1 MTRLLMKV
9 SLSSSNEVL
18 IIKKRVVLS
27 WTYIRTG
34 GNFSMGDSEVKPKEE
49 LNKKLL
55 DKEDVEHLIKDAV
68 NTALEENFNSYFAKA
83 AKLSFAEDLLYLRN
97 AVDQLVVPLKANV
110 DDLKKTLEENHLR
123 DVNELRIKQKQL
135 DDKEAELYIA
145 KEEAT
150 NLQNQL
156 AMQETEMGRK
166 KEKIKKLELQVDELK
181 QKLADKKAEAE
192 KLSAQ
197 LSTSEAKAE
206 GLEKKLSDSEEKAEK
221 LSTDLRTSEAKGKE
235 LEAKLSDSKA
245 KAEKLSAQLST
256 SEAKAEGLEK
266 KLSDSEEKAEKLSTD
281 LRTSEAKGKKLEA
294 KLFDSKA
301 EAAKLSTELS
311 ASEEKAQGLEQ
322 ELSDSKAEAAK
333 LSNDLSASE
342 EKAEGLEQELSDS
355 KAEAAK
361 LSTQLSTSEAK
372 AQGLERELAKVDALL
387 QPYHEIYK
395 AFVACPVFK
404 DVLSQR
410 GINDEEK
417 SSMLKLAEVLG
428 ESYTIAGDMYEQI
441 KSAKKKNKEPLTH
454 EEGIVYSLL
463 NKYYREH
470 NNIEVDIFTLPGEQ
484 NFEQDF
490 VKTDFNKNEQEDLT
504 DPSGA
509 KNRKFAAKVYV
520 PRFNRDNGNMIK
532 KAIVEASNI

>member
-1 MTRLLMKV
+1 MD
-9 SLSSSNEVL
+9 
-18 IIKKRVVLS
+18 
-27 WTYIRTG
+27 
-34 GNFSMGDSEVKPKEE
+34 DSEVKQKEE
-49 LNKKLL
+49 FNKKLL
-55 DKEDVEHLIKDAV
+55 DKEDVEQLIKDAV

-83 AKLSFAEDLLYLRN
+83 AKLSLAEDLLYLRN
-97 AVDQLVVPLKANV
+97 AVDQLVAPLKANV

-123 DVNELRIKQKQL
+123 DVTELRIKQKQL
-135 DDKEAELYIA
+135 DDKEAELFIA

-166 KEKIKKLELQVDELK
+166 KEKIKKLESQVDELK
-181 QKLADKKAEAE
+181 QKLAAKKDEAADLAT
-192 KLSAQ
+192 KLSV
-197 LSTSEAKAE
+197 SKEKAE
-206 GLEKKLSDSEEKAEK
+206 GLEQELSDSKAEAVK
-221 LSTDLRTSEAKGKE
+221 LSTDLRTSEAKGK
-235 LEAKLSDSKA
+235 D
-245 KAEKLSAQLST
+245 
-256 SEAKAEGLEK
+256 
-266 KLSDSEEKAEKLSTD
+266 
-281 LRTSEAKGKKLEA
+281 LEA

-301 EAAKLSTELS
+301 EAEKLSTELS
-311 ASEEKAQGLEQ
+311 ASEEKVQGLEK

-333 LSNDLSASE
+333 LSTELSASE

-355 KAEAAK
+355 KAEAEK
-361 LSTQLSTSEAK
+361 LSTQLSISEEK

-404 DVLSQR
+404 NVLSQR

-441 KSAKKKNKEPLTH
+441 KSAKKENKEPLTH

-463 NKYYREH
+463 NQYYREH

-484 NFEQDF
+484 TFEQDF

-504 DPSGA
+504 DPVAA

-520 PRFNRDNGNMIK
+520 PRFNRDNGNMMK

>member
-9 SLSSSNEVL
+9 SLSSSNKVL
-18 IIKKRVVLS
+18 IIKNRVVLF
-27 WTYIRTG
+27 WTYIRNG
-34 GNFSMGDSEVKPKEE
+34 GNFGMDDSKVKPKEE
-49 LNKKLL
+49 FNKKLL
-55 DKEDVEHLIKDAV
+55 DKEDVEQIIKDAV

-83 AKLSFAEDLLYLRN
+83 AKLSLAEDLLYLRN
-97 AVDQLVVPLKANV
+97 AVDQLVAPLQANV

-123 DVNELRIKQKQL
+123 DVTELRIKQKQL
-135 DDKEAELYIA
+135 DDKEAELFIA
-145 KEEAT
+145 KKEAT

-166 KEKIKKLELQVDELK
+166 KEKIKKLESEVDDLK

-197 LSTSEAKAE
+197 LSTSKEKAE
-206 GLEKKLSDSEEKAEK
+206 GLEQELSDSKAEAAK
-221 LSTDLRTSEAKGKE
+221 LSTDLRTSEAKGK
-235 LEAKLSDSKA
+235 D
-245 KAEKLSAQLST
+245 
-256 SEAKAEGLEK
+256 
-266 KLSDSEEKAEKLSTD
+266 
-281 LRTSEAKGKKLEA
+281 LEA

-301 EAAKLSTELS
+301 EAAKLSTDLRT
-311 ASEEKAQGLEQ
+311 SEAKGKDLEVK
-322 ELSDSKAEAAK
+322 LSDSKAEAAK

-395 AFVACPVFK
+395 AFVACPVFN

-428 ESYTIAGDMYEQI
+428 ESYTIAGDMYEKI
-441 KSAKKKNKEPLTH
+441 KSAKKENKEPLTH

-520 PRFNRDNGNMIK
+520 PRFNRDNGNMMK

>member
-1 MTRLLMKV
+1 MTRLLMKA
-9 SLSSSNEVL
+9 SLLSLNELEIKVL
-18 IIKKRVVLS
+18 YYA
-27 WTYIRTG
+27 YIRNG
-34 GNFSMGDSEVKPKEE
+34 GNFGMDDSKVKQKEE
-49 LNKKLL
+49 FNKKLL
-55 DKEDVEHLIKDAV
+55 DKEDVEQLIKDAV
-68 NTALEENFNSYFAKA
+68 NTALEENFSMYFAKA
-83 AKLSFAEDLLYLRN
+83 AKLSLAEDLLYLRN
-97 AVDQLVVPLKANV
+97 AVDQLVAPLKANV
-110 DDLKKTLEENHLR
+110 DDLKKTLGENHLR
-123 DVNELRIKQKQL
+123 DVTELRIKQKQL
-135 DDKEAELYIA
+135 DDKEAELFIA

-192 KLSAQ
+192 KLSEQLSISEEKAEGLKQELSDSKVEAAKLSTDLRTSEAKGRDLEAKLFDSKAEAEKLSAQ
-197 LSTSEAKAE
+197 LSTSEEKAE

-221 LSTDLRTSEAKGKE
+221 LSTDL
-235 LEAKLSDSKA
+235 
-245 KAEKLSAQLST
+245 
-256 SEAKAEGLEK
+256 
-266 KLSDSEEKAEKLSTD
+266 
-281 LRTSEAKGKKLEA
+281 
-294 KLFDSKA
+294 
-301 EAAKLSTELS
+301 
-311 ASEEKAQGLEQ
+311 
-322 ELSDSKAEAAK
+322 
-333 LSNDLSASE
+333 SASE

-355 KAEAAK
+355 KAEAEK
-361 LSTQLSTSEAK
+361 LSNELSISEAK
-372 AQGLERELAKVDALL
+372 AQVLEQELAKVDALL

-395 AFVACPVFK
+395 AFVACHVFK
-404 DVLSQR
+404 NLLSQR

-441 KSAKKKNKEPLTH
+441 KSAKKENKEPLTH

-520 PRFNRDNGNMIK
+520 PRFNRDNGNMMK

>member
-49 LNKKLL
+49 LNKKIL
-55 DKEDVEHLIKDAV
+55 DKEKVEQLIKDAV
-68 NTALEENFNSYFAKA
+68 NTALEENFSLYFAKA
-83 AKLSFAEDLLYLRN
+83 AKLSLAEDLLYLRN
-97 AVDQLVVPLKANV
+97 AVDQLVAPLKTNV
-110 DDLKKTLEENHLR
+110 DDLKKILEENHLR

-166 KEKIKKLELQVDELK
+166 KEKIKNLELQVDELK

-192 KLSAQ
+192 
-197 LSTSEAKAE
+197 
-206 GLEKKLSDSEEKAEK
+206 
-221 LSTDLRTSEAKGKE
+221 
-235 LEAKLSDSKA
+235 
-245 KAEKLSAQLST
+245 
-256 SEAKAEGLEK
+256 
-266 KLSDSEEKAEKLSTD
+266 
-281 LRTSEAKGKKLEA
+281 
-294 KLFDSKA
+294 
-301 EAAKLSTELS
+301 KLSTELS

-441 KSAKKKNKEPLTH
+441 KSAKKENKEPLTH

-520 PRFNRDNGNMIK
+520 PRFNRDNGNMMK

>member
-1 MTRLLMKV
+1 MTRLVMKV

-18 IIKKRVVLS
+18 IIKKRLVLS

-49 LNKKLL
+49 LNKKIL
-55 DKEDVEHLIKDAV
+55 DKEKVEQLIKDAV
-68 NTALEENFNSYFAKA
+68 NTALEENFSLYFAKA
-83 AKLSFAEDLLYLRN
+83 AKLSLAEDLLYLRN
-97 AVDQLVVPLKANV
+97 AVDQLVAPLKTNV

-166 KEKIKKLELQVDELK
+166 KEKIKNLELQVDELK

-197 LSTSEAKAE
+197 LSTSEEKAE

-235 LEAKLSDSKA
+235 LEAKL
-245 KAEKLSAQLST
+245 
-256 SEAKAEGLEK
+256 
-266 KLSDSEEKAEKLSTD
+266 
-281 LRTSEAKGKKLEA
+281 
-294 KLFDSKA
+294 FDSKA
-301 EAAKLSTELS
+301 EAEKLSTELS

-441 KSAKKKNKEPLTH
+441 KSAKKENKEPLTH

-520 PRFNRDNGNMIK
+520 PRFNRDNGNMMK

>member
-1 MTRLLMKV
+1 MTRLLMKA
-9 SLSSSNEVL
+9 SLLSLNELEIKVL
-18 IIKKRVVLS
+18 YYA
-27 WTYIRTG
+27 YIRNG
-34 GNFSMGDSEVKPKEE
+34 GNFGMDDSKVKQKEE
-49 LNKKLL
+49 FNKKLL
-55 DKEDVEHLIKDAV
+55 DKEDVEQLIKDAV
-68 NTALEENFNSYFAKA
+68 NTALEENFSMYFAKA
-83 AKLSFAEDLLYLRN
+83 AKLSLAEDLLYLRN
-97 AVDQLVVPLKANV
+97 AVDQLVAPLKTNV

-166 KEKIKKLELQVDELK
+166 KEKIKKLELQVDDLM
-181 QKLADKKAEAE
+181 QKLEAKKAEAADLAT
-192 KLSAQ
+192 KLSV
-197 LSTSEAKAE
+197 SEAK
-206 GLEKKLSDSEEKAEK
+206 GKDLEKKLSDSEAEAAKLSTDLSASVEKVQGLEQELSDRKAEAEK
-221 LSTDLRTSEAKGKE
+221 LSTDLS
-235 LEAKLSDSKA
+235 S
-245 KAEKLSAQLST
+245 
-256 SEAKAEGLEK
+256 SEAKAEGL
-266 KLSDSEEKAEKLSTD
+266 A
-281 LRTSEAKGKKLEA
+281 
-294 KLFDSKA
+294 
-301 EAAKLSTELS
+301 
-311 ASEEKAQGLEQ
+311 Q
-322 ELSDSKAEAAK
+322 ELSDSKAEA
-333 LSNDLSASE
+333 E
-342 EKAEGLEQELSDS
+342 
-355 KAEAAK
+355 K
-361 LSTQLSTSEAK
+361 LSTQLSTSEEK
-372 AQGLERELAKVDALL
+372 AQELEQELAKVDALL

-404 DVLSQR
+404 NLLSQR

-441 KSAKKKNKEPLTH
+441 KSAKKENKEPLTNA
-454 EEGIVYSLL
+454 EGIVYSLL
-463 NKYYREH
+463 NQYYREH

-520 PRFNRDNGNMIK
+520 PRLNRDNGNMMK

>member
-1 MTRLLMKV
+1 MTRLLMKA
-9 SLSSSNEVL
+9 SLLSLNELEIKVL
-18 IIKKRVVLS
+18 YYA
-27 WTYIRTG
+27 YIRNG
-34 GNFSMGDSEVKPKEE
+34 GNFGMDDSKVKQKEE
-49 LNKKLL
+49 FNKKLL
-55 DKEDVEHLIKDAV
+55 DKEDVEQLIKDAV
-68 NTALEENFNSYFAKA
+68 NTALEENFSMYFAKA
-83 AKLSFAEDLLYLRN
+83 AKLSLAEDLLYLRN
-97 AVDQLVVPLKANV
+97 AVDQLVAPLKTNV

-166 KEKIKKLELQVDELK
+166 KEKIKNLELQVDELK

-197 LSTSEAKAE
+197 LSTSEEKAE

-221 LSTDLRTSEAKGKE
+221 LSTDLRISEAKGKE
-235 LEAKLSDSKA
+235 LEVKLSDSKA
-245 KAEKLSAQLST
+245 EAEKLSAQLST
-256 SEAKAEGLEK
+256 SEEKAEGLEK

-281 LRTSEAKGKKLEA
+281 L
-294 KLFDSKA
+294 
-301 EAAKLSTELS
+301 
-311 ASEEKAQGLEQ
+311 
-322 ELSDSKAEAAK
+322 
-333 LSNDLSASE
+333 SASE

-355 KAEAAK
+355 KAEAEK
-361 LSTQLSTSEAK
+361 LSNELSISEEK
-372 AQGLERELAKVDALL
+372 AQVLEQELAKVDALL

-404 DVLSQR
+404 NLLSQR

-428 ESYTIAGDMYEQI
+428 ESYAIAGDMYEQI
-441 KSAKKKNKEPLTH
+441 KSAKKENKEPLTH

-520 PRFNRDNGNMIK
+520 PRFNRDNGNMMK

>member
-1 MTRLLMKV
+1 MTRLVMKV

-34 GNFSMGDSEVKPKEE
+34 GNFSMGDSEVKQKEE
-49 LNKKLL
+49 LNKKIL
-55 DKEDVEHLIKDAV
+55 DKEDVEQLIKDAV
-68 NTALEENFNSYFAKA
+68 NTALEENFNLYFAKA
-83 AKLSFAEDLLYLRN
+83 AKLSLAEDLLYLRN
-97 AVDQLVVPLKANV
+97 AVDQLVAPLKANV
-110 DDLKKTLEENHLR
+110 DDLKKTLAENHLR
-123 DVNELRIKQKQL
+123 DVTELRIKQKQL
-135 DDKEAELYIA
+135 DDKEAELFIA

-166 KEKIKKLELQVDELK
+166 KEKIKNLELQVDELK

-197 LSTSEAKAE
+197 LSTSEEKAE
-206 GLEKKLSDSEEKAEK
+206 VLEKKLFDSEEKAEKLSAQLSTSEEKAEVLEKKLSDSEEKAAKLSTELSASEEKAEVLEKKLSDSEEKAEK
-221 LSTDLRTSEAKGKE
+221 LST
-235 LEAKLSDSKA
+235 
-245 KAEKLSAQLST
+245 
-256 SEAKAEGLEK
+256 
-266 KLSDSEEKAEKLSTD
+266 
-281 LRTSEAKGKKLEA
+281 
-294 KLFDSKA
+294 
-301 EAAKLSTELS
+301 
-311 ASEEKAQGLEQ
+311 
-322 ELSDSKAEAAK
+322 
-333 LSNDLSASE
+333 DLSASE

-355 KAEAAK
+355 KAEAEK
-361 LSTQLSTSEAK
+361 LSNELSISEAK
-372 AQGLERELAKVDALL
+372 AQGLEQELAKVDALL

-404 DVLSQR
+404 NVLSQR

-441 KSAKKKNKEPLTH
+441 KSAKKENKEPLTH

-504 DPSGA
+504 DPVAA

-520 PRFNRDNGNMIK
+520 PRFNRDNGNMMK

>member
-1 MTRLLMKV
+1 M
-9 SLSSSNEVL
+9 
-18 IIKKRVVLS
+18 
-27 WTYIRTG
+27 
-34 GNFSMGDSEVKPKEE
+34 
-49 LNKKLL
+49 L
-55 DKEDVEHLIKDAV
+55 DKEDVEQLIKDAV
-68 NTALEENFNSYFAKA
+68 NTALEENFSMYFAKA
-83 AKLSFAEDLLYLRN
+83 AKLSLAEDLLYLRN
-97 AVDQLVVPLKANV
+97 AVDQLVAPLKTNV

-166 KEKIKKLELQVDELK
+166 KEKIKNLELQVDELK

-197 LSTSEAKAE
+197 LSTSEEKAE

-221 LSTDLRTSEAKGKE
+221 LSTDL
-235 LEAKLSDSKA
+235 
-245 KAEKLSAQLST
+245 
-256 SEAKAEGLEK
+256 
-266 KLSDSEEKAEKLSTD
+266 
-281 LRTSEAKGKKLEA
+281 
-294 KLFDSKA
+294 
-301 EAAKLSTELS
+301 
-311 ASEEKAQGLEQ
+311 
-322 ELSDSKAEAAK
+322 
-333 LSNDLSASE
+333 SASE

-355 KAEAAK
+355 KAEAEK
-361 LSTQLSTSEAK
+361 LSNELSISEEK
-372 AQGLERELAKVDALL
+372 AQVLEQELAKVDALL

-395 AFVACPVFK
+395 AFVACHVFK
-404 DVLSQR
+404 DLLSQR

-441 KSAKKKNKEPLTH
+441 KSAKKENKEPLTH
-454 EEGIVYSLL
+454 AEGIVYSLL

-484 NFEQDF
+484 KFEQDF
-490 VKTDFNKNEQEDLT
+490 IKTDFNKNEQEDLT

-520 PRFNRDNGNMIK
+520 PRFNRDNGNMMK

>member
-49 LNKKLL
+49 LNKKIL
-55 DKEDVEHLIKDAV
+55 DKEKVEQLIKDAV
-68 NTALEENFNSYFAKA
+68 NTALEENFSLYFAKA
-83 AKLSFAEDLLYLRN
+83 AKLSLAEDLLYLRN
-97 AVDQLVVPLKANV
+97 AVDQLVAPLKTNV

-166 KEKIKKLELQVDELK
+166 KEKIKNLESQVDELM
-181 QKLADKKAEAE
+181 QKLKAKKAEAADLATKLSVSDKKAEE
-192 KLSAQ
+192 
-197 LSTSEAKAE
+197 
-206 GLEKKLSDSEEKAEK
+206 LEKKLSDSEAEAAKLSTDLSASVEKVQGLEQELSDSKAEAEK
-221 LSTDLRTSEAKGKE
+221 LSTDLS
-235 LEAKLSDSKA
+235 S
-245 KAEKLSAQLST
+245 
-256 SEAKAEGLEK
+256 SEAKAEGLAQE
-266 KLSDSEEKAEKLSTD
+266 LSDSKAEAEKLSTD
-281 LRTSEAKGKKLEA
+281 L
-294 KLFDSKA
+294 
-301 EAAKLSTELS
+301 S
-311 ASEEKAQGLEQ
+311 ASEDKAQGLEQ
-322 ELSDSKAEAAK
+322 ELSDSKAEA
-333 LSNDLSASE
+333 E
-342 EKAEGLEQELSDS
+342 
-355 KAEAAK
+355 K
-361 LSTQLSTSEAK
+361 LSTQLSTSEEK
-372 AQGLERELAKVDALL
+372 AQELEQELAKVDALL

-395 AFVACPVFK
+395 AFVACHVFK
-404 DVLSQR
+404 DLLSQR

-441 KSAKKKNKEPLTH
+441 KSAKKENKEPLTH
-454 EEGIVYSLL
+454 AEGIVYSLL

-484 NFEQDF
+484 KFEQDF
-490 VKTDFNKNEQEDLT
+490 IKTDFNKNEQEDLT

-520 PRFNRDNGNMIK
+520 PRFNRDNGNMMK

>member
-1 MTRLLMKV
+1 MTRLVMKV

-34 GNFSMGDSEVKPKEE
+34 GNFSMGDSEVKQKEE
-49 LNKKLL
+49 LNKKIL

-68 NTALEENFNSYFAKA
+68 NTALEENFNLYFAKA
-83 AKLSFAEDLLYLRN
+83 AKLSLAEDLLYLRN
-97 AVDQLVVPLKANV
+97 AVDQLVAPLKANV
-110 DDLKKTLEENHLR
+110 DDLKKTLAENHLR
-123 DVNELRIKQKQL
+123 DVTELRIKQKQL
-135 DDKEAELYIA
+135 DDKEAELFIA

-166 KEKIKKLELQVDELK
+166 KEKIKNLELQVDELK
-181 QKLADKKAEAE
+181 QKLEAKKAEAADLATKLSVSDKKAEE
-192 KLSAQ
+192 LETKLF
-197 LSTSEAKAE
+197 
-206 GLEKKLSDSEEKAEK
+206 DSEEKAEK
-221 LSTDLRTSEAKGKE
+221 LSTDLRT
-235 LEAKLSDSKA
+235 
-245 KAEKLSAQLST
+245 
-256 SEAKAEGLEK
+256 
-266 KLSDSEEKAEKLSTD
+266 
-281 LRTSEAKGKKLEA
+281 
-294 KLFDSKA
+294 
-301 EAAKLSTELS
+301 
-311 ASEEKAQGLEQ
+311 
-322 ELSDSKAEAAK
+322 
-333 LSNDLSASE
+333 SE

-361 LSTQLSTSEAK
+361 LSTQLSTSEEKAEGLEKKLSDSEEKAAKLSTELSASEDKVQGLEQELSDSKAEAEKLSNELSISEEK
-372 AQGLERELAKVDALL
+372 AQGLEQELAKVDALL

-404 DVLSQR
+404 NLLSQR

-441 KSAKKKNKEPLTH
+441 KSAKKENKEPLTH

-463 NKYYREH
+463 NQYYREH

-504 DPSGA
+504 DPVAA

-520 PRFNRDNGNMIK
+520 PRFNRDNGNMMK

>member
-1 MTRLLMKV
+1 
-9 SLSSSNEVL
+9 
-18 IIKKRVVLS
+18 
-27 WTYIRTG
+27 
-34 GNFSMGDSEVKPKEE
+34 MGDSEVKPKEE
-49 LNKKLL
+49 LNKKIL
-55 DKEDVEHLIKDAV
+55 DKEKVEQLIKDAV
-68 NTALEENFNSYFAKA
+68 NTALEENFSLYFAKA
-83 AKLSFAEDLLYLRN
+83 AKLSLAEDLLYLRN
-97 AVDQLVVPLKANV
+97 AVDQLVAPLKTNV

-166 KEKIKKLELQVDELK
+166 KEKIKNLELQVDELK

-197 LSTSEAKAE
+197 LSTSEEKAE

-235 LEAKLSDSKA
+235 LEAKL
-245 KAEKLSAQLST
+245 
-256 SEAKAEGLEK
+256 
-266 KLSDSEEKAEKLSTD
+266 
-281 LRTSEAKGKKLEA
+281 
-294 KLFDSKA
+294 FDSKA
-301 EAAKLSTELS
+301 EAEKLSTELS

-441 KSAKKKNKEPLTH
+441 KSAKKENKEPLTH

-520 PRFNRDNGNMIK
+520 PRFNRDNGNMMK

>member
-1 MTRLLMKV
+1 MTRLLMKA
-9 SLSSSNEVL
+9 SLLSLNELEIKVL
-18 IIKKRVVLS
+18 YYA
-27 WTYIRTG
+27 YIRNG
-34 GNFSMGDSEVKPKEE
+34 GNFGMDDSKVKQKEE
-49 LNKKLL
+49 FNKKLM
-55 DKEDVEHLIKDAV
+55 DKEDVEQLIKDAV
-68 NTALEENFNSYFAKA
+68 NTALEENFSMYFAKA
-83 AKLSFAEDLLYLRN
+83 AKLSLAEDLLYLRN
-97 AVDQLVVPLKANV
+97 AVDQLVAPLKTNV

-166 KEKIKKLELQVDELK
+166 KEKIKNLELQVDELK

-197 LSTSEAKAE
+197 LSISEEKAE

-256 SEAKAEGLEK
+256 SEEKAEGLEK

-281 LRTSEAKGKKLEA
+281 L
-294 KLFDSKA
+294 
-301 EAAKLSTELS
+301 
-311 ASEEKAQGLEQ
+311 
-322 ELSDSKAEAAK
+322 
-333 LSNDLSASE
+333 SASE

-355 KAEAAK
+355 KAEAEK
-361 LSTQLSTSEAK
+361 LSNELSISEEK
-372 AQGLERELAKVDALL
+372 AQVLEQELAKVDALL

-404 DVLSQR
+404 NLLSQR

-441 KSAKKKNKEPLTH
+441 KSAKKENKEPLTH

-520 PRFNRDNGNMIK
+520 PRFNRDNGNMMK

>member
-1 MTRLLMKV
+1 MTRLVMKV

-34 GNFSMGDSEVKPKEE
+34 GNFSMGDSEVKQKEE
-49 LNKKLL
+49 LNKKIL

-68 NTALEENFNSYFAKA
+68 NTALEENFNLYFAKA
-83 AKLSFAEDLLYLRN
+83 AKLSLAEDLLYLRN
-97 AVDQLVVPLKANV
+97 AVDQLVAPLKANV
-110 DDLKKTLEENHLR
+110 DDLKKTLAENHLR
-123 DVNELRIKQKQL
+123 DVTELRIKQKQL
-135 DDKEAELYIA
+135 DDKEAELFIA

-166 KEKIKKLELQVDELK
+166 KEKIKNLELQVDELK

-197 LSTSEAKAE
+197 LSTSEEKAE
-206 GLEKKLSDSEEKAEK
+206 VLEKKLSDSEEKAEK
-221 LSTDLRTSEAKGKE
+221 LST
-235 LEAKLSDSKA
+235 
-245 KAEKLSAQLST
+245 
-256 SEAKAEGLEK
+256 
-266 KLSDSEEKAEKLSTD
+266 
-281 LRTSEAKGKKLEA
+281 
-294 KLFDSKA
+294 
-301 EAAKLSTELS
+301 
-311 ASEEKAQGLEQ
+311 
-322 ELSDSKAEAAK
+322 
-333 LSNDLSASE
+333 DLSASE

-355 KAEAAK
+355 KAEAEK
-361 LSTQLSTSEAK
+361 LSNELSISEAK
-372 AQGLERELAKVDALL
+372 AQGLEQELAKVDALL

-404 DVLSQR
+404 NVLSQR

-441 KSAKKKNKEPLTH
+441 KSAKKENKEPLTH

-504 DPSGA
+504 DPVAA

-520 PRFNRDNGNMIK
+520 PRFNRDNGNMMK

>member
-1 MTRLLMKV
+1 MQRL
-9 SLSSSNEVL
+9 
-18 IIKKRVVLS
+18 
-27 WTYIRTG
+27 
-34 GNFSMGDSEVKPKEE
+34 
-49 LNKKLL
+49 
-55 DKEDVEHLIKDAV
+55 
-68 NTALEENFNSYFAKA
+68 
-83 AKLSFAEDLLYLRN
+83 LSFAEDLLYLRN
-97 AVDQLVVPLKANV
+97 AVDQLVAPLKANV

-166 KEKIKKLELQVDELK
+166 KEKIKNLELQVDELK

-197 LSTSEAKAE
+197 LSTSE
-206 GLEKKLSDSEEKAEK
+206 
-221 LSTDLRTSEAKGKE
+221 
-235 LEAKLSDSKA
+235 
-245 KAEKLSAQLST
+245 
-256 SEAKAEGLEK
+256 
-266 KLSDSEEKAEKLSTD
+266 
-281 LRTSEAKGKKLEA
+281 
-294 KLFDSKA
+294 
-301 EAAKLSTELS
+301 
-311 ASEEKAQGLEQ
+311 
-322 ELSDSKAEAAK
+322 
-333 LSNDLSASE
+333 

-355 KAEAAK
+355 KAEAEK
-361 LSTQLSTSEAK
+361 LSNELSISEEK
-372 AQGLERELAKVDALL
+372 AQVLEQELAKVDALL

-404 DVLSQR
+404 NLLSQR

-441 KSAKKKNKEPLTH
+441 KSAKKENKEPLTH

-520 PRFNRDNGNMIK
+520 PRFNRDNGNMMK

>member
-1 MTRLLMKV
+1 MDDSKV
-9 SLSSSNEVL
+9 
-18 IIKKRVVLS
+18 KQ
-27 WTYIRTG
+27 
-34 GNFSMGDSEVKPKEE
+34 KEE
-49 LNKKLL
+49 FNKKLL
-55 DKEDVEHLIKDAV
+55 DKEDVEQLIKNAV
-68 NTALEENFNSYFAKA
+68 NTALEENFSMYFAKA
-83 AKLSFAEDLLYLRN
+83 AKLSLAEDLLYLRN
-97 AVDQLVVPLKANV
+97 AVDQLVAPLKTNV

-166 KEKIKKLELQVDELK
+166 KEKIKNLELQVDELK

-197 LSTSEAKAE
+197 LSTSEEKAE

-235 LEAKLSDSKA
+235 LEAKL
-245 KAEKLSAQLST
+245 
-256 SEAKAEGLEK
+256 
-266 KLSDSEEKAEKLSTD
+266 
-281 LRTSEAKGKKLEA
+281 
-294 KLFDSKA
+294 FDSKA
-301 EAAKLSTELS
+301 EAEKLSTELS

-441 KSAKKKNKEPLTH
+441 KSAKKENKEPLTH

-520 PRFNRDNGNMIK
+520 PRFNRDNGNMMK

>member
-1 MTRLLMKV
+1 MTRLLMKA
-9 SLSSSNEVL
+9 SLLSLNELEIKVL
-18 IIKKRVVLS
+18 YYA
-27 WTYIRTG
+27 YIRNG
-34 GNFSMGDSEVKPKEE
+34 GNFGMDDSKVKQKEE
-49 LNKKLL
+49 FNKKLL
-55 DKEDVEHLIKDAV
+55 DKEDVEQLIKDAV
-68 NTALEENFNSYFAKA
+68 NTALEENFSMYFAKA
-83 AKLSFAEDLLYLRN
+83 AKLSLAEDLLYLRN
-97 AVDQLVVPLKANV
+97 AVNQLVAPLKTNV

-166 KEKIKKLELQVDELK
+166 KEKIKNLESQVDELM
-181 QKLADKKAEAE
+181 QKLEAKKAEAADLATKLSVSDKKAEE
-192 KLSAQ
+192 LETKLF
-197 LSTSEAKAE
+197 
-206 GLEKKLSDSEEKAEK
+206 DSEEKAEK
-221 LSTDLRTSEAKGKE
+221 LSTDLRT
-235 LEAKLSDSKA
+235 
-245 KAEKLSAQLST
+245 
-256 SEAKAEGLEK
+256 
-266 KLSDSEEKAEKLSTD
+266 
-281 LRTSEAKGKKLEA
+281 
-294 KLFDSKA
+294 
-301 EAAKLSTELS
+301 
-311 ASEEKAQGLEQ
+311 
-322 ELSDSKAEAAK
+322 
-333 LSNDLSASE
+333 SE

-361 LSTQLSTSEAK
+361 LSTQLSTSEEKAEGLEKKLSDSEEKAEKLSTDLSASEEKAEGLEQELSDSKAEAEKLSNELSISEEK
-372 AQGLERELAKVDALL
+372 AQVLEQELAKVDALL

-404 DVLSQR
+404 NLLSQR

-441 KSAKKKNKEPLTH
+441 KSAKKENKEPLTH

-520 PRFNRDNGNMIK
+520 PRFNRDNGNMMK

>member
-1 MTRLLMKV
+1 MTRLVMKV

-34 GNFSMGDSEVKPKEE
+34 GNFSMGDSEVKQKEE
-49 LNKKLL
+49 LNKKIL
-55 DKEDVEHLIKDAV
+55 DKEYVEHLIKDAV
-68 NTALEENFNSYFAKA
+68 NTALEENFNLYFAKA
-83 AKLSFAEDLLYLRN
+83 AKLSLAEDLLYLRN
-97 AVDQLVVPLKANV
+97 AVDQLVAPLKANV
-110 DDLKKTLEENHLR
+110 DDLKKTLAENHLR
-123 DVNELRIKQKQL
+123 DVTELRIKQKQL
-135 DDKEAELYIA
+135 DDKEAELFIA

-166 KEKIKKLELQVDELK
+166 KEKIKNLELQVDELK

-197 LSTSEAKAE
+197 LSTSEEKAE
-206 GLEKKLSDSEEKAEK
+206 VLEKKLSDSEEKAEK
-221 LSTDLRTSEAKGKE
+221 LST
-235 LEAKLSDSKA
+235 
-245 KAEKLSAQLST
+245 
-256 SEAKAEGLEK
+256 
-266 KLSDSEEKAEKLSTD
+266 
-281 LRTSEAKGKKLEA
+281 
-294 KLFDSKA
+294 
-301 EAAKLSTELS
+301 
-311 ASEEKAQGLEQ
+311 
-322 ELSDSKAEAAK
+322 
-333 LSNDLSASE
+333 DLSASE

-355 KAEAAK
+355 KAEAEK
-361 LSTQLSTSEAK
+361 LSNELSISEAK
-372 AQGLERELAKVDALL
+372 AQGLEQELAKVDALL

-404 DVLSQR
+404 NVLSQR

-441 KSAKKKNKEPLTH
+441 KSAKKENKEPLTH

-504 DPSGA
+504 DPVAA

-520 PRFNRDNGNMIK
+520 PRFNRDNGNMMK

>member
-1 MTRLLMKV
+1 MTRLVMKV

-34 GNFSMGDSEVKPKEE
+34 GNFSMGDSEVKQKEE
-49 LNKKLL
+49 LNKKIL
-55 DKEDVEHLIKDAV
+55 DKEYVEHLIKDAV
-68 NTALEENFNSYFAKA
+68 NTALEENFNLYFAKA
-83 AKLSFAEDLLYLRN
+83 AKLSLAEDLLYLRN
-97 AVDQLVVPLKANV
+97 AVDQLVAPLKANV
-110 DDLKKTLEENHLR
+110 DDLKKTLAENHLR
-123 DVNELRIKQKQL
+123 DVTELRIKQKQL
-135 DDKEAELYIA
+135 DDKEAELFIA

-166 KEKIKKLELQVDELK
+166 KEKIKNLELQVDELK

-197 LSTSEAKAE
+197 LSTSEEKAE
-206 GLEKKLSDSEEKAEK
+206 VLEKKLSDSEEKA
-221 LSTDLRTSEAKGKE
+221 
-235 LEAKLSDSKA
+235 
-245 KAEKLSAQLST
+245 
-256 SEAKAEGLEK
+256 
-266 KLSDSEEKAEKLSTD
+266 
-281 LRTSEAKGKKLEA
+281 
-294 KLFDSKA
+294 
-301 EAAKLSTELS
+301 AKLSTE
-311 ASEEKAQGLEQ
+311 
-322 ELSDSKAEAAK
+322 
-333 LSNDLSASE
+333 LSASE

-355 KAEAAK
+355 KAEAEK
-361 LSTQLSTSEAK
+361 LSNELSISEAK
-372 AQGLERELAKVDALL
+372 AQGLEQELAKVDALL

-404 DVLSQR
+404 NVLSQR

-441 KSAKKKNKEPLTH
+441 KSAKKENKEPLTH

-520 PRFNRDNGNMIK
+520 PRFNRDNGNMMK

>member
-1 MTRLLMKV
+1 MKV

-34 GNFSMGDSEVKPKEE
+34 GNFSMDDSEVRRKEE
-49 LNKKLL
+49 FNKKLL
-55 DKEDVEHLIKDAV
+55 DKEDVEQLIKDAV
-68 NTALEENFNSYFAKA
+68 NTALEENFSMYFAKA
-83 AKLSFAEDLLYLRN
+83 AKLSLAEDLLYLRN
-97 AVDQLVVPLKANV
+97 AVDQLVAPLKANV

-123 DVNELRIKQKQL
+123 DVTELRIKQKQL
-135 DDKEAELYIA
+135 DDKEAELFIA

-166 KEKIKKLELQVDELK
+166 KEKIKNLESQVDELM
-181 QKLADKKAEAE
+181 QKLEAKKAETADLATKLSVSDKKAEE
-192 KLSAQ
+192 LETKLF
-197 LSTSEAKAE
+197 
-206 GLEKKLSDSEEKAEK
+206 DSEEKAEK
-221 LSTDLRTSEAKGKE
+221 LSTDLRT
-235 LEAKLSDSKA
+235 
-245 KAEKLSAQLST
+245 
-256 SEAKAEGLEK
+256 
-266 KLSDSEEKAEKLSTD
+266 
-281 LRTSEAKGKKLEA
+281 
-294 KLFDSKA
+294 
-301 EAAKLSTELS
+301 
-311 ASEEKAQGLEQ
+311 
-322 ELSDSKAEAAK
+322 
-333 LSNDLSASE
+333 SE

-361 LSTQLSTSEAK
+361 LSTQLSTSEEKAEGLEKKLSDSEEKAAKLSTELSASEDKVQGLEQELSNSKAEAEKLSNDLSASEAK
-372 AQGLERELAKVDALL
+372 AQGLEQELAKIDALL

-404 DVLSQR
+404 NVLSQR
-410 GINDEEK
+410 GINDEGK
-417 SSMLKLAEVLG
+417 ASMLKLAEVLG

-441 KSAKKKNKEPLTH
+441 KSAKKENKEPLTH
-454 EEGIVYSLL
+454 AEGIVYSLL
-463 NKYYREH
+463 NQYYREH

-484 NFEQDF
+484 TFDQDF

-504 DPSGA
+504 DPVAG

-520 PRFNRDNGNMIK
+520 PRFNRDNGNMMK

>member
-1 MTRLLMKV
+1 MTRLLMKA
-9 SLSSSNEVL
+9 SLLSLNELEIKVL
-18 IIKKRVVLS
+18 YYA
-27 WTYIRTG
+27 YIRNG
-34 GNFSMGDSEVKPKEE
+34 GNFGMDDSKVKQKEE
-49 LNKKLL
+49 FNKKLL
-55 DKEDVEHLIKDAV
+55 DKEDVEQLIKDAV
-68 NTALEENFNSYFAKA
+68 NTALEENFSMYFAKA
-83 AKLSFAEDLLYLRN
+83 AKLSLAEDLLYLRN
-97 AVDQLVVPLKANV
+97 AVDQLVAPLKTNV

-166 KEKIKKLELQVDELK
+166 KEKIKNLELQVDELK

-197 LSTSEAKAE
+197 LSTSEEKAE

-256 SEAKAEGLEK
+256 SEEKAEGLEK

-281 LRTSEAKGKKLEA
+281 L
-294 KLFDSKA
+294 
-301 EAAKLSTELS
+301 
-311 ASEEKAQGLEQ
+311 
-322 ELSDSKAEAAK
+322 
-333 LSNDLSASE
+333 SASE

-355 KAEAAK
+355 KAEAEK
-361 LSTQLSTSEAK
+361 LSNELSISEEK
-372 AQGLERELAKVDALL
+372 AQVLEQELAKVDALL

-404 DVLSQR
+404 NLLSQR

-441 KSAKKKNKEPLTH
+441 KSAKKENKEPLTH

-520 PRFNRDNGNMIK
+520 PRLNRDNGNMMK

>member
-49 LNKKLL
+49 LNKKIL
-55 DKEDVEHLIKDAV
+55 DKEKVEQLIKDAV
-68 NTALEENFNSYFAKA
+68 NTALEENFNLYFAKA
-83 AKLSFAEDLLYLRN
+83 AKLSFAEDLLYLKN
-97 AVDQLVVPLKANV
+97 AVDQLVAPLKANV

-123 DVNELRIKQKQL
+123 DVTELRIKQKQV

-166 KEKIKKLELQVDELK
+166 KEKIKKLESQVDELK
-181 QKLADKKAEAE
+181 QKLEAKKAEAADLAT
-192 KLSAQ
+192 KLSV
-197 LSTSEAKAE
+197 SEAK
-206 GLEKKLSDSEEKAEK
+206 GKDLEKKLSDSEAEAAKLSTDLSASVEKVQGLEQELSDSKAEAEK
-221 LSTDLRTSEAKGKE
+221 LSTDLS
-235 LEAKLSDSKA
+235 S
-245 KAEKLSAQLST
+245 
-256 SEAKAEGLEK
+256 SEAKAEGLAQE
-266 KLSDSEEKAEKLSTD
+266 LSDSKAEAEKLSTD
-281 LRTSEAKGKKLEA
+281 LSSSE
-294 KLFDSKA
+294 D
-301 EAAKLSTELS
+301 
-311 ASEEKAQGLEQ
+311 KAQGLEQ
-322 ELSDSKAEAAK
+322 ELSDSKAEA
-333 LSNDLSASE
+333 E
-342 EKAEGLEQELSDS
+342 
-355 KAEAAK
+355 K
-361 LSTQLSTSEAK
+361 LSTQLSTSKEK
-372 AQGLERELAKVDALL
+372 AQELEQELAKVDALL

-395 AFVACPVFK
+395 AFVACHVFK
-404 DVLSQR
+404 DLLSQR

-441 KSAKKKNKEPLTH
+441 KSAKKENKEPLTH
-454 EEGIVYSLL
+454 AEGIVYSLL

-484 NFEQDF
+484 KFEQDF
-490 VKTDFNKNEQEDLT
+490 IKTDFNKNEQEDLT

-520 PRFNRDNGNMIK
+520 PRFNRDNGNMMK

>member
-1 MTRLLMKV
+1 MKV

-49 LNKKLL
+49 LNKKIL
-55 DKEDVEHLIKDAV
+55 DKEKVEQLIKDAV
-68 NTALEENFNSYFAKA
+68 NTALEENFSLYFAKA
-83 AKLSFAEDLLYLRN
+83 AKLSLAEDLLYLRN
-97 AVDQLVVPLKANV
+97 AVDQLVAPLKTNV
-110 DDLKKTLEENHLR
+110 DDLKKILEENHLR

-166 KEKIKKLELQVDELK
+166 KEKIKNLELQVDELK

-192 KLSAQ
+192 
-197 LSTSEAKAE
+197 
-206 GLEKKLSDSEEKAEK
+206 
-221 LSTDLRTSEAKGKE
+221 
-235 LEAKLSDSKA
+235 
-245 KAEKLSAQLST
+245 
-256 SEAKAEGLEK
+256 
-266 KLSDSEEKAEKLSTD
+266 
-281 LRTSEAKGKKLEA
+281 
-294 KLFDSKA
+294 
-301 EAAKLSTELS
+301 KLSTELS

-441 KSAKKKNKEPLTH
+441 KSAKKENKEPLTH

-520 PRFNRDNGNMIK
+520 PRFNRDNGNMMK

>member
-1 MTRLLMKV
+1 M
-9 SLSSSNEVL
+9 
-18 IIKKRVVLS
+18 
-27 WTYIRTG
+27 RT
-34 GNFSMGDSEVKPKEE
+34 SEAKGKE
-49 LNKKLL
+49 
-55 DKEDVEHLIKDAV
+55 
-68 NTALEENFNSYFAKA
+68 LE
-83 AKLSFAEDLLYLRN
+83 AKLSDS
-97 AVDQLVVPLKANV
+97 KA
-110 DDLKKTLEENHLR
+110 K
-123 DVNELRIKQKQL
+123 
-135 DDKEAELYIA
+135 
-145 KEEAT
+145 
-150 NLQNQL
+150 
-156 AMQETEMGRK
+156 
-166 KEKIKKLELQVDELK
+166 
-181 QKLADKKAEAE
+181 AE

-197 LSTSEAKAE
+197 LSTSEEKAE

-256 SEAKAEGLEK
+256 SE
-266 KLSDSEEKAEKLSTD
+266 
-281 LRTSEAKGKKLEA
+281 
-294 KLFDSKA
+294 
-301 EAAKLSTELS
+301 
-311 ASEEKAQGLEQ
+311 
-322 ELSDSKAEAAK
+322 
-333 LSNDLSASE
+333 

-355 KAEAAK
+355 KAEAEK
-361 LSTQLSTSEAK
+361 LSNELSISEEK
-372 AQGLERELAKVDALL
+372 AQVLEQELAKVDALL

-404 DVLSQR
+404 NLLSQR

-428 ESYTIAGDMYEQI
+428 ESYAIAGDMYEQI
-441 KSAKKKNKEPLTH
+441 KSAKKENKEPLTH

-484 NFEQDF
+484 TFEQDF

-520 PRFNRDNGNMIK
+520 PRFNRDNGNMMK

>member
-1 MTRLLMKV
+1 MTRLLMKA
-9 SLSSSNEVL
+9 SLLSLNELEIKVL
-18 IIKKRVVLS
+18 YYA
-27 WTYIRTG
+27 YIRNG
-34 GNFSMGDSEVKPKEE
+34 GNFGMADSKVKQNEE
-49 LNKKLL
+49 LNKKIL
-55 DKEDVEHLIKDAV
+55 DKDDVEQLIKDAV
-68 NTALEENFNSYFAKA
+68 NTALEENFNLYFAKA
-83 AKLSFAEDLLYLRN
+83 AKLSLAEDLLYLRN
-97 AVDQLVVPLKANV
+97 AVDQLVAPLKVNV

-123 DVNELRIKQKQL
+123 DVTELRIKQKQL
-135 DDKEAELYIA
+135 DDKEAELFIA

-166 KEKIKKLELQVDELK
+166 KEKIKTLELQVDDLM
-181 QKLADKKAEAE
+181 QKLEAKKAEAADLAT
-192 KLSAQ
+192 KLSI
-197 LSTSEAKAE
+197 SEAK
-206 GLEKKLSDSEEKAEK
+206 GKDLEKKLSDSEAEAAKLSTDLSASVEKVQGLEQELSDSKAEAEK
-221 LSTDLRTSEAKGKE
+221 LSTDLS
-235 LEAKLSDSKA
+235 S
-245 KAEKLSAQLST
+245 
-256 SEAKAEGLEK
+256 SEAKAEGLAQE
-266 KLSDSEEKAEKLSTD
+266 LSDSKAEAEKLSTD
-281 LRTSEAKGKKLEA
+281 L
-294 KLFDSKA
+294 
-301 EAAKLSTELS
+301 S
-311 ASEEKAQGLEQ
+311 ASEDKAQGLEQ
-322 ELSDSKAEAAK
+322 ELSDSKAEA
-333 LSNDLSASE
+333 E
-342 EKAEGLEQELSDS
+342 
-355 KAEAAK
+355 K

-372 AQGLERELAKVDALL
+372 AQELEQELAKVDALL

-404 DVLSQR
+404 NLLSQR

-441 KSAKKKNKEPLTH
+441 KSAKKENKEPLTNA
-454 EEGIVYSLL
+454 EGIVYSLL
-463 NKYYREH
+463 NQYYREN

-520 PRFNRDNGNMIK
+520 PRLNRDNGNMMK

>member
-1 MTRLLMKV
+1 MTRLLMKA
-9 SLSSSNEVL
+9 SLLSLNELEIKVL
-18 IIKKRVVLS
+18 YYA
-27 WTYIRTG
+27 YIRNG
-34 GNFSMGDSEVKPKEE
+34 GNFGMDDSKVKQKEE
-49 LNKKLL
+49 FNKKLL
-55 DKEDVEHLIKDAV
+55 DKEDVEQLIKDAV
-68 NTALEENFNSYFAKA
+68 NTALEENFSMYFAKA
-83 AKLSFAEDLLYLRN
+83 AKLSLAEDLLYLRN
-97 AVDQLVVPLKANV
+97 AVDQLVAPLKTNV

-166 KEKIKKLELQVDELK
+166 KEKIKNLELQVDELK

-197 LSTSEAKAE
+197 LSTSEEKAE

-235 LEAKLSDSKA
+235 LEAKL
-245 KAEKLSAQLST
+245 
-256 SEAKAEGLEK
+256 
-266 KLSDSEEKAEKLSTD
+266 
-281 LRTSEAKGKKLEA
+281 
-294 KLFDSKA
+294 FDSKA
-301 EAAKLSTELS
+301 EAEKLSNELS
-311 ASEEKAQGLEQ
+311 ISEEKAQVLEQ
-322 ELSDSKAEAAK
+322 
-333 LSNDLSASE
+333 
-342 EKAEGLEQELSDS
+342 
-355 KAEAAK
+355 
-361 LSTQLSTSEAK
+361 
-372 AQGLERELAKVDALL
+372 ELAKVDALL

-404 DVLSQR
+404 NLLSQR

-441 KSAKKKNKEPLTH
+441 KSAKKENKEPLTH

-484 NFEQDF
+484 NFNQDF

-520 PRFNRDNGNMIK
+520 PRFNRDNGNMMK

>member
-9 SLSSSNEVL
+9 SLSSSNKLL
-18 IIKKRVVLS
+18 IIKQCRVLS
-27 WTYIRTG
+27 LAYIGNG
-34 GNFSMGDSEVKPKEE
+34 GNISMGDSEVKQKVE

-55 DKEDVEHLIKDAV
+55 NKEEMEQLIKDAV
-68 NTALEENFNSYFAKA
+68 NTALEENFNLYFAKA
-83 AKLSFAEDLLYLRN
+83 AKLSLAEDLLYLRN
-97 AVDQLVVPLKANV
+97 AVDQLVAPLKANV

-123 DVNELRIKQKQL
+123 DVTELRIKQKQL
-135 DDKEAELYIA
+135 DDKEAELFIA

-166 KEKIKKLELQVDELK
+166 KEKIKKLELQVDELM
-181 QKLADKKAEAE
+181 QKLEAKKAEAADLAT
-192 KLSAQ
+192 KLSV
-197 LSTSEAKAE
+197 SEAK
-206 GLEKKLSDSEEKAEK
+206 GKDLEKKLSDSEAEAEK
-221 LSTDLRTSEAKGKE
+221 LSTDL
-235 LEAKLSDSKA
+235 
-245 KAEKLSAQLST
+245 
-256 SEAKAEGLEK
+256 
-266 KLSDSEEKAEKLSTD
+266 
-281 LRTSEAKGKKLEA
+281 
-294 KLFDSKA
+294 
-301 EAAKLSTELS
+301 S
-311 ASEEKAQGLEQ
+311 ASVEKVQGLEQ
-322 ELSDSKAEAAK
+322 ELSDSKAEAEK
-333 LSNDLSASE
+333 LSTDLSASK
-342 EKAEGLEQELSDS
+342 EKAEGLAQELSDS
-355 KAEAAK
+355 KAEAAQLSTK
-361 LSTQLSTSEAK
+361 LSTSKEKAEGLARELSDSKAEAAQLSTQLSTSEEK
-372 AQGLERELAKVDALL
+372 AQELEQELTKVDALL

-404 DVLSQR
+404 NVLSQR

-441 KSAKKKNKEPLTH
+441 KSAKKENKEPLTH

-463 NKYYREH
+463 NQYYREH

-504 DPSGA
+504 DPVGA

-520 PRFNRDNGNMIK
+520 PRLNRDNGNMIR

>member
-49 LNKKLL
+49 LNKKIL
-55 DKEDVEHLIKDAV
+55 DKEKVEQLIKDAV
-68 NTALEENFNSYFAKA
+68 NTALEENFNLYFAKA
-83 AKLSFAEDLLYLRN
+83 AKLSFAEDLLYLKN
-97 AVDQLVVPLKANV
+97 AVDQLVAPLKANV

-123 DVNELRIKQKQL
+123 DVTELRIKQKQV

-166 KEKIKKLELQVDELK
+166 KEKIKKLESQVDELK

-197 LSTSEAKAE
+197 LSTSEEKAE

-221 LSTDLRTSEAKGKE
+221 LSNDLSASEAKGKE
-235 LEAKLSDSKA
+235 LETKLSDSKA
-245 KAEKLSAQLST
+245 EAEKLLTDLSA
-256 SEAKAEGLEK
+256 SEAKAEGLER
-266 KLSDSEEKAEKLSTD
+266 KLSDSEEKAEKLSND
-281 LRTSEAKGKKLEA
+281 LSASEAKGKELETKLS
-294 KLFDSKA
+294 DSKA
-301 EAAKLSTELS
+301 EAEKLLTDLS
-311 ASEEKAQGLEQ
+311 ASEAKAQGLEQ
-322 ELSDSKAEAAK
+322 ELV
-333 LSNDLSASE
+333 
-342 EKAEGLEQELSDS
+342 
-355 KAEAAK
+355 
-361 LSTQLSTSEAK
+361 
-372 AQGLERELAKVDALL
+372 KVDALL

-410 GINDEEK
+410 GINDEGK

-441 KSAKKKNKEPLTH
+441 KSAKKENKEPLTH

-484 NFEQDF
+484 KFEQDF
-490 VKTDFNKNEQEDLT
+490 IKTDFNKNEQEDLT

-520 PRFNRDNGNMIK
+520 PRFNRDNGNMMK

>member
-1 MTRLLMKV
+1 MTRLLMKA
-9 SLSSSNEVL
+9 SLLSLNELEIKVL
-18 IIKKRVVLS
+18 YYA
-27 WTYIRTG
+27 YIRNG
-34 GNFSMGDSEVKPKEE
+34 GNFGMDDSKVKQKEE
-49 LNKKLL
+49 FNKKLL
-55 DKEDVEHLIKDAV
+55 DKEDVEQLIKDAV
-68 NTALEENFNSYFAKA
+68 NTALEENFSMYFAKA
-83 AKLSFAEDLLYLRN
+83 AKLSLAEDLLYLRN
-97 AVDQLVVPLKANV
+97 AVDQLVAPLKANV
-110 DDLKKTLEENHLR
+110 DDLKKTLGENHLR
-123 DVNELRIKQKQL
+123 DVTELRIKQKQL
-135 DDKEAELYIA
+135 DDKEAELFIA

-192 KLSAQ
+192 KLSEQ
-197 LSTSEAKAE
+197 LSISEEKAE
-206 GLEKKLSDSEEKAEK
+206 GLEKKLSESEEKAEK
-221 LSTDLRTSEAKGKE
+221 LST
-235 LEAKLSDSKA
+235 
-245 KAEKLSAQLST
+245 
-256 SEAKAEGLEK
+256 
-266 KLSDSEEKAEKLSTD
+266 
-281 LRTSEAKGKKLEA
+281 
-294 KLFDSKA
+294 
-301 EAAKLSTELS
+301 
-311 ASEEKAQGLEQ
+311 
-322 ELSDSKAEAAK
+322 
-333 LSNDLSASE
+333 DLSASE

-355 KAEAAK
+355 KAEAEK
-361 LSTQLSTSEAK
+361 LSNELSISEAK
-372 AQGLERELAKVDALL
+372 AQVLEQELAKVDALL

-395 AFVACPVFK
+395 AFVACHVFK
-404 DVLSQR
+404 NLLSQR

-441 KSAKKKNKEPLTH
+441 KSAKKENKEPLTH

-520 PRFNRDNGNMIK
+520 PRFNRDNGNMMK

>member
-1 MTRLLMKV
+1 MTRLLMKA
-9 SLSSSNEVL
+9 SLLSLNELEIKVL
-18 IIKKRVVLS
+18 YYA
-27 WTYIRTG
+27 YIRNG
-34 GNFSMGDSEVKPKEE
+34 GNFGMDDSKVKQKEE
-49 LNKKLL
+49 FNKKLL
-55 DKEDVEHLIKDAV
+55 DKEDVEQLIKDAV
-68 NTALEENFNSYFAKA
+68 NTALEENFSMYFAKA
-83 AKLSFAEDLLYLRN
+83 AKLSLAEDLLYLRN
-97 AVDQLVVPLKANV
+97 AVDQLVAPLKTNV

-166 KEKIKKLELQVDELK
+166 KEKIKNLELQVDELK

-197 LSTSEAKAE
+197 LSTSEEKAE

-221 LSTDLRTSEAKGKE
+221 LSTDL
-235 LEAKLSDSKA
+235 
-245 KAEKLSAQLST
+245 
-256 SEAKAEGLEK
+256 
-266 KLSDSEEKAEKLSTD
+266 
-281 LRTSEAKGKKLEA
+281 
-294 KLFDSKA
+294 
-301 EAAKLSTELS
+301 
-311 ASEEKAQGLEQ
+311 
-322 ELSDSKAEAAK
+322 
-333 LSNDLSASE
+333 SASE

-355 KAEAAK
+355 KAEAEK
-361 LSTQLSTSEAK
+361 LSNELSISEEK
-372 AQGLERELAKVDALL
+372 AQVLEQELAKVDALL
-387 QPYHEIYK
+387 QTYHEIYK

-404 DVLSQR
+404 NLLSQR

-428 ESYTIAGDMYEQI
+428 ESYAIAGDMYEQI
-441 KSAKKKNKEPLTH
+441 KSAKKENKEPLTH

-520 PRFNRDNGNMIK
+520 PRFNRDNGNMMK

>member
-1 MTRLLMKV
+1 MTRLLMKA
-9 SLSSSNEVL
+9 SLLSLNELEIKVL
-18 IIKKRVVLS
+18 YYA
-27 WTYIRTG
+27 YIRNG
-34 GNFSMGDSEVKPKEE
+34 GNFGMDDSKVKQKEE
-49 LNKKLL
+49 FNKKLL
-55 DKEDVEHLIKDAV
+55 DKEDVEQLIKDAV
-68 NTALEENFNSYFAKA
+68 NTALEENFSMYFAKA
-83 AKLSFAEDLLYLRN
+83 AKLSLAEDLLYLRN
-97 AVDQLVVPLKANV
+97 AVDQLVAPLKTNV

-166 KEKIKKLELQVDELK
+166 KEKIKNLELQVDELK

-197 LSTSEAKAE
+197 LSTSEEKAE

-256 SEAKAEGLEK
+256 SEEKAEGLEK

-281 LRTSEAKGKKLEA
+281 L
-294 KLFDSKA
+294 
-301 EAAKLSTELS
+301 
-311 ASEEKAQGLEQ
+311 
-322 ELSDSKAEAAK
+322 
-333 LSNDLSASE
+333 SASE

-355 KAEAAK
+355 KAEAEK
-361 LSTQLSTSEAK
+361 LSNELSISEEK
-372 AQGLERELAKVDALL
+372 AQVLEQELAKVDALL

-404 DVLSQR
+404 NLLSQR

-428 ESYTIAGDMYEQI
+428 ESYAIAGDMYEQI
-441 KSAKKKNKEPLTH
+441 KSAKKENKEPLTH

-470 NNIEVDIFTLPGEQ
+470 NNIEADIFTLPGEQ

-520 PRFNRDNGNMIK
+520 PRFNRDNGNMMK

>member
-1 MTRLLMKV
+1 MTRLLMKA
-9 SLSSSNEVL
+9 SLLSLNELEIKVL
-18 IIKKRVVLS
+18 YYA
-27 WTYIRTG
+27 YIRNG
-34 GNFSMGDSEVKPKEE
+34 GNFGMDDSKVKQKEE
-49 LNKKLL
+49 FNKKLL
-55 DKEDVEHLIKDAV
+55 DKEDVEQLIKDAV
-68 NTALEENFNSYFAKA
+68 NTALEENFSMYFAKA
-83 AKLSFAEDLLYLRN
+83 AKLSLAEDLLYLRN
-97 AVDQLVVPLKANV
+97 AVDQLVAPLKTNV

-166 KEKIKKLELQVDELK
+166 KEKIKKLELQVDDLM
-181 QKLADKKAEAE
+181 QKLEAKKAEAADLAT
-192 KLSAQ
+192 KLSV
-197 LSTSEAKAE
+197 SEAK
-206 GLEKKLSDSEEKAEK
+206 GKDLEKKLSDSE
-221 LSTDLRTSEAKGKE
+221 
-235 LEAKLSDSKA
+235 
-245 KAEKLSAQLST
+245 
-256 SEAKAEGLEK
+256 
-266 KLSDSEEKAEKLSTD
+266 
-281 LRTSEAKGKKLEA
+281 
-294 KLFDSKA
+294 A
-301 EAAKLSTELS
+301 EAAKLSTDLS
-311 ASEEKAQGLEQ
+311 ASVEKVQGLEQ
-322 ELSDSKAEAAK
+322 ELSDRKAEA
-333 LSNDLSASE
+333 E
-342 EKAEGLEQELSDS
+342 
-355 KAEAAK
+355 K
-361 LSTQLSTSEAK
+361 LSTQLSTSEEK
-372 AQGLERELAKVDALL
+372 AQELEQELAKVEALL
-387 QPYHEIYK
+387 EHYHEIYK

-404 DVLSQR
+404 NLLSQR

-441 KSAKKKNKEPLTH
+441 KSAKKENKEPLTNA
-454 EEGIVYSLL
+454 EGIVYSLL
-463 NKYYREH
+463 NQYYREH

-520 PRFNRDNGNMIK
+520 PRLNRDNGNMMK

>member
-49 LNKKLL
+49 LNKKIL
-55 DKEDVEHLIKDAV
+55 DKEKVEQLIKDAV
-68 NTALEENFNSYFAKA
+68 NTALEENFSLYFAKA
-83 AKLSFAEDLLYLRN
+83 AKLSLAEDLLYLRN
-97 AVDQLVVPLKANV
+97 AVDQLVAPLKTNV

-166 KEKIKKLELQVDELK
+166 KEKIKNLELQVDELK

-197 LSTSEAKAE
+197 LSTSEEKAE

-235 LEAKLSDSKA
+235 LEAKL
-245 KAEKLSAQLST
+245 
-256 SEAKAEGLEK
+256 
-266 KLSDSEEKAEKLSTD
+266 
-281 LRTSEAKGKKLEA
+281 
-294 KLFDSKA
+294 FDSKA
-301 EAAKLSTELS
+301 EAEKLSTELS

-333 LSNDLSASE
+333 LSTELSASE

-441 KSAKKKNKEPLTH
+441 KSAKKENKEPLTH

-520 PRFNRDNGNMIK
+520 PRFNRDNGNMMK